1 MLGVSLRGVLSPVRA
16 RGPLRERDRCIRA
29 FIAAAALLTAA
40 TVFTTAARAATGN
53 LGIQASD
60 SAWTD
65 ISAISAGTF
74 HTVGLKS
81 DGTAVAAGIG
91 NGYHGEYD
99 VRAWTDLVAISAG
112 QYHTVGL
119 KSDGTVVAVGS
130 NESGQCN
137 VAGWTDI
144 EAISAGFHCTLGL
157 RSDGTVVAAGD
168 DWAGASGWTDMV
180 AISASENHSVGIK
193 SDGTAVAVG
202 YDGYYGKCEVTE
214 WTDLVAVSA
223 GGDHTVGLKSD
234 GTVVAVGSNINGQC
248 DVTSWAGIVAIDAG
262 YSHTVGLEADGTVLV
277 AGDDIF
283 GSAQVW
289 GWEDITAVSA
299 ADFHTVGLKS
309 DGTVVAVGH
318 TDSSINANVSP
329 VLEYIPEKPAF
340 AGKPVTFVAG
350 ATDADGGE
358 LRFSLGPNA
367 PAAAEIDPVT
377 GIFSWTPLDPGSYQL
392 TVRVSDGSSGTDYQI
407 VTIMVADPPV
417 LLSAE
422 GATRI
427 ETAIA
432 ASKLAFPNG
441 ATTAIFTTSA
451 NWPDALGGSA
461 LAGALNAPILLTEP
475 ATLTEAVRSELHRLG
490 VRRIIILGGEGAVS
504 TAVSVELR
512 QLPGSVAVSRI
523 AGADRYLTADVV
535 AAAAIDATPDWDGTA
550 FVATGSDFPDA
561 LGASPLAAAGGWPI
575 YLDRP
580 GPGTDG
586 ALVKTMAEAGV
597 TRVIILGGTG
607 AVPPAL
613 ESALRARFG
622 TGSVDRL
629 AGAGRYETA
638 VAVAT
643 YGVTHAGLDWD
654 RLALATGQDFPDAL
668 AGGALQARRG
678 SVLLLTP
685 SATLHDVV
693 RTTLT
698 AQASTIYEACFLGG
712 AAAVSPEVRTQV
724 AGILDR

>member
-1 MLGVSLRGVLSPVRA
+1 MLEVSLRGVLSRKHA
-16 RGPLRERDRCIRA
+16 RGPLRERNRCIQA
-29 FIAAAALLTAA
+29 LVAAAMFLTAVA
-40 TVFTTAARAATGN
+40 VFTPSARAATGD
-53 LGIQASD
+53 LRIHASD

-65 ISAISAGTF
+65 ISAVSAEMFT
-74 HTVGLKS
+74 TVGLKS
-81 DGTAVAAGIG
+81 DGTAVAAGSG

-99 VRAWTDLVAISAG
+99 VLGWTDLVAVSAG

-130 NESGQCN
+130 NDSGQCS
-137 VAGWTDI
+137 VASWTDI
-144 EAISAGFHCTLGL
+144 VAISAGFHCTLGL
-157 RSDGTVVAAGD
+157 RSDGTVVVAGD
-168 DWAGASGWTDMV
+168 DWAGASGWTDIV
-180 AISASENHSVGIK
+180 AVSASENHSVGIK

-202 YDGYYGKCEVTE
+202 SNGHYGKCEVTQ

-234 GTVVAVGSNINGQC
+234 GTMVAAGSNSNGQC
-248 DVTSWAGIVAIDAG
+248 DVTNWTGIVAIDAG
-262 YSHTVGLEADGTVLV
+262 YSHTVGLKADGTVLV
-277 AGDDIF
+277 AGGDIF
-283 GSAQVW
+283 GSAEVW

-299 ADFHTVGLKS
+299 GVFHTVGLKA
-309 DGTVVAVGH
+309 DGTVVAVGF
-318 TDSSINANVSP
+318 TDVSINANVSP

-350 ATDADGGE
+350 ASDVDGGE
-358 LRFSLGPNA
+358 LRFSLGPDA
-367 PAAAEIDPVT
+367 PETAKIDPVT
-377 GIFSWTPLDPGSYQL
+377 GLFSWTPLDPGSYQL
-392 TVRVSDGSSGTDYQI
+392 TVRVSDGLSGTDSQI
-407 VTIMVADPPV
+407 VTITVADPPV

-432 ASKLAFPNG
+432 ASRLAFPNG
-441 ATTAIFTTSA
+441 ATTAIITTSV

-475 ATLTEAVRSELHRLG
+475 ANLTQAVRSELHRLG
-490 VRRIIILGGEGAVS
+490 ARRIIILGGEGAVS
-504 TAVSVELR
+504 TAASLELR
-512 QLPGSVAVSRI
+512 QLPGGVTVSRI
-523 AGADRYLTADVV
+523 AGADRYLTANVV
-535 AAAAIDATPDWDGTA
+535 AAAAIDANPDWDGTA
-550 FVATGSDFPDA
+550 FVATGTDFPDA

-580 GPGTDG
+580 GSGTDG

-597 TRVIILGGTG
+597 TRVIVLGGTG
-607 AVPPAL
+607 AIPPAL
-613 ESALRARFG
+613 ESLLKATFG
-622 TGSVDRL
+622 AGSVDRL

-643 YGVTHAGLDWD
+643 YGVTDAGLDWD
-654 RLALATGQDFPDAL
+654 RLALATGQNFPDAL

-685 SATLHDVV
+685 SATLHDAV
-693 RTTLT
+693 RATLT

-712 AAAVSPEVRTQV
+712 TGAVSPEVRTQV